1 MEDTDRN
8 VGRQETHQE
17 LCFVWGFG
25 EMTVSTLIDDA
36 LWEERQVTFL
46 TVVSMILRAAPGV
59 T

>member
-17 LCFVWGFG
+17 HCFVWGFA
-25 EMTVSTLIDDA
+25 EMTVSTLLDDA
-36 LWEERQVTFL
+36 LWEERHVTFL